1 MRITPLLLMIAIP
14 AFAQDSAPST
24 KCVVKD
30 NPKQEYFLID
40 PSGGKTPA
48 AGYKLLLVLP
58 GGDGSAEFNPFVT
71 NIARQAAG
79 EEYLV
84 AQLISVMWTPD
95 QQIIWP
101 TAKSKVSKMKFTT
114 EEFIAAVI
122 KDIQRDRKIDP
133 EHIYTLSWSSGGP
146 AAYAAALT
154 LDEIKGSFV
163 AMSVFRPDS
172 MPPLS
177 KAKGHRFYIY
187 HSPEDQVC
195 LVRMAEDAKEKLARA
210 GAAVE
215 MVTYAGGHGWHGDIF
230 GDLRKGLAW
239 LSNR

>member
-1 MRITPLLLMIAIP
+1 MKTTILLLILSFP

-24 KCVVKD
+24 KCAVKD

-71 NIARQAAG
+71 NIGRQAAG

-95 QQIIWP
+95 QQVIWP
-101 TAKSKVSKMKFTT
+101 TARAKADKMKFTT
-114 EEFIAAVI
+114 EEFIGAVI
-122 KDIQRDRKIDP
+122 NDVRRGRKIDS

-146 AAYAAALT
+146 AAYAAALAIP
-154 LDEIKGSFV
+154 EIKGSFV
-163 AMSVFRPDS
+163 AMSVFKPDS

-187 HSPEDQVC
+187 HSPDDKVC
-195 LVRMAEDAKEKLARA
+195 PMPMAEDAKERLTRA
-210 GAAVE
+210 GAAVKL
-215 MVTYAGGHGWHGDIF
+215 VTYAGGHGWHGDVF
-230 GDLRKGLAW
+230 GDLRKGLNW
-239 LSNR
+239 LARR